1 MRVLQISECFPTK
14 YKPQTGEFILKHVSA
29 LSKLCEVKLIAPLR
43 FIPPREALLAGYS
56 GVRKWLSQINETEGM
71 SDGQLSVEY
80 MNYISLPRPIFEAI
94 DEKLINTLFRKKLFD
109 LIKAFSP
116 DILYCHWL
124 RPWAGIAA
132 SISKELGIPFVID
145 HHEDL
150 PTMKILFP
158 NDYSNFLNTFLLADM
173 IILHSNENRT
183 DLQNEIASLNNIEL
197 IYLGQSFE
205 IFENDKEFSND
216 NIKLICVSHLH
227 EPRKNIDVLLK
238 ALALLSDKLKFS
250 MRIIGDGPLKSDYE
264 KLCLT
269 LNLSGVVTFEGS
281 LPQDKIKQL
290 LDDSDMFILPSFP
303 EAFGIVFA
311 EALARGV
318 PVVTCKGNGGGEEL
332 RLLGYPSVLA
342 EPLSADDLSKKILAL
357 ANNIE
362 AKNEMSYKGR
372 KIARENFTWERNAL
386 QTFDMMTELL
396 NQFHN
401 RGNVRN

>member
-43 FIPPREALLAGYS
+43 FVPPREALLAGYS

-71 SDGQLSVEY
+71 SDGQLSLEY
-80 MNYISLPRPIFEAI
+80 MNYISLPRPTFEAI
-94 DEKLINTLFRKKLFD
+94 DEKLINTLFRKKLYD

-116 DILYCHWL
+116 DVLYCHWL

-150 PTMKILFP
+150 PTLKKLFP
-158 NDYSNFLNTFLLADM
+158 NDYRNFINTFSLADRV
-173 IILHSNENRT
+173 IVHSNENRN
-183 DLQNEIASLNNIEL
+183 DLQKEIASLNNIEL

-205 IFENDKEFSND
+205 ILEKDKAFSNET
-216 NIKLICVSHLH
+216 IRLICVSHLH

-238 ALALLSDKLKFS
+238 ALALLSDKSKFI
-250 MRIIGDGPLKSDYE
+250 MRIIGDGPLKTDYE
-264 KLCLT
+264 KLCRA
-269 LNLSGVVTFEGS
+269 LNLSDFVKFEGS
-281 LPQDKIKQL
+281 LHQNKIKQL
-290 LDDSDMFILPSFP
+290 LDDSDIFILPSFP

-311 EALARGV
+311 EAIARGV

-332 RLLGYPSVLA
+332 LLLGYPSVLA
-342 EPLSADDLSKKILAL
+342 DPMSADDLSEKILAL

-362 AKNEMSYKGR
+362 AKNEMSSKGR
-372 KIARENFTWERNAL
+372 KIAEENFTWERNAV
-386 QTFDMMTELL
+386 QTFDLMTELL